1 MALSKTQIIIII
13 IIVIGSIGLIA
24 YLFVKKE
31 TFVSLGTIVDLQSKD
46 TQDKYLNG
54 NEINP
59 YVNNN
64 YLFGFNMSTRG
75 TNRGSNMIKN
85 NKPDDPVSINQD
97 AYCFG
102 SDFYDNGKCGQ
113 VFIADDFGR
122 DRTGE
127 LTVFKDQYSG
137 NYIDFPIFDI
147 MKPKNVYNDS
157 LFKK

>member
-1 MALSKTQIIIII
+1 MDLSKTQIILIILFL
-13 IIVIGSIGLIA
+13 VIGTALII
-24 YLFVKKE
+24 YFSSTKDN
-31 TFVSLGTIVDLQSKD
+31 FVSLGTIVDLQSKD
-46 TQDKYLNG
+46 AQDKYLNG

-64 YLFGFNMSTRG
+64 YLLGFNMSTRG

-85 NKPDDPVSINQD
+85 NKPDDPVSLNQD

-122 DRTGE
+122 DRSSQ
-127 LTVFKDQYSG
+127 LTVFKDQYTG
-137 NYIDFPIFDI
+137 DYVDFPNVDV
-147 MKPKNVYNDS
+147 MRPLNVYNDS